1 MKRFTVSILL
11 MGIFCIGCFKD
22 AAALGVWITGKV
34 TRAPWNE
41 HGYHYIAIEKVRYT
55 IMPGVKTEYLY
66 TIDNATYKKPMDVSA
81 LQKGDT
87 LAVMAEGNRIYQI
100 EKTR

>member
-1 MKRFTVSILL
+1 
-11 MGIFCIGCFKD
+11 MGCCKD
-22 AAALGVWITGKV
+22 AAALGAWVTGQV
-34 TRAPWNE
+34 TRAPWSE
-41 HGYHYIAIEKVRYT
+41 QGYRYIAIEKVRYT
-55 IMPGVKTEYLY
+55 LMPGVKTEYLY
-66 TIDNATYKKPMDVSA
+66 KIDNATYKKSMDVSA